1 MIIFGIGITLGE
13 GELEEALLGSVVFT
27 VRTILGLEA
36 WFFPVFVSL
45 PLPLPSG
52 GTDGGGERGI
62 GGWEFRLPWSSE
74 CAISGQDRRQLSRWS
89 EWKPAVISYW
99 NSVFLYLLNLMLR
112 NVFTARKVLC
122 RKRHYSRWKKR

>member
-27 VRTILGLEA
+27 VRTILGLVV

-45 PLPLPSG
+45 PLPSR

-62 GGWEFRLPWSSE
+62 GGWEFRVPWLSE
-74 CAISGQDRRQLSRWS
+74 CAISGQDRRQLSR
-89 EWKPAVISYW
+89 
-99 NSVFLYLLNLMLR
+99 
-112 NVFTARKVLC
+112 
-122 RKRHYSRWKKR
+122 